1 MGYFTYFTEE
11 SPSLVNRNNR
21 CSRLRCV
28 NIVPSLHKIY
38 FWENFCKYCFYIDAG
53 DAVQCKRR
61 ISEKSGKTFLHG
73 VSDSNSCIFIFFY
86 IEQKIVCVCVCVC
99 VCVDVCMHACM
110 YICVNT
116 CAKYVCVLGVRQ

>member
-61 ISEKSGKTFLHG
+61 ISEKSGKTFLSLSL
-73 VSDSNSCIFIFFY
+73 VQVWRLFFAIKIRFKKCAVFNSVVY
-86 IEQKIVCVCVCVC
+86 LLEVYRVQ
-99 VCVDVCMHACM
+99 
-110 YICVNT
+110 
-116 CAKYVCVLGVRQ
+116 